1 MTIRSETPLR
11 KFEFWSGAKSRAEL
25 LTEEELDQI
34 EAQLE
39 EFYPD
44 GMEDTQLND
53 LFWFDFDW
61 VASLIGETEE
71 NILARE
77 EEE

>member
-1 MTIRSETPLR
+1 MTIRSETPLSN
-11 KFEFWSGAKSRAEL
+11 FEFWSGAKIRAEL
-25 LTEEELDQI
+25 LTEHELDVI

-39 EFYPD
+39 ELYPD

-61 VASLIGETEE
+61 VASLIGETEDS
-71 NILARE
+71 IFYKRG
-77 EEE
+77 